1 MTAITALCLH
11 CRSGKSM
18 PNCSRGICQA
28 CYRDVGIR
36 KQYPLRKAHPNSD
49 TSSIEELDRLI
60 EEGKQS
66 MPEGRGG
73 RV

>member
-1 MTAITALCLH
+1 MISLCLH

-18 PNCSRGICQA
+18 PNCSRGICQM
-28 CYRDVGIR
+28 CHRDVGIR
-36 KQYPLRKAHPNSD
+36 KQYPLREHPAAD
-49 TSSIEELDRLI
+49 MRPLEELDRLI
-60 EEGKQS
+60 EERKQS

>member
-11 CRSGKSM
+11 CRSGKAM
-18 PNCSRGICQA
+18 PNCSRGICQM
-28 CYRDVGIR
+28 CYRDVEIR
-36 KQYPLRKAHPNSD
+36 KQYPLREHPSCD

-60 EEGKQS
+60 EERKQS

-73 RV
+73 RL